1 MENFELCPKCEI
13 QTDPVHTFI
22 LCILA
27 SKRLEMLV
35 LDRSHSPCII
45 FIARRW
51 ILETYFE
58 NFHFGFI
65 CAITL
70 EMPSFEYN
78 GLRDLQIQH

>member
-1 MENFELCPKCEI
+1 MENFELCHKCEL
-13 QTDPVHTFI
+13 QAHPVHIFI

-27 SKRLEMLV
+27 SRRLEMLV
-35 LDRSHSPCII
+35 LERSHSPCII
-45 FIARRW
+45 FIALGW

-58 NFHFGFI
+58 NFHFSFI

-78 GLRDLQIQH
+78 SLTDLQIQP